1 MKGNSTFFMARK
13 QILLFPEYNEFS
25 EKKAGLY
32 RDRDNRAIR
41 SYKCIQDRDP
51 ISTVDIDMWYYV

>member
-1 MKGNSTFFMARK
+1 M
-13 QILLFPEYNEFS
+13 LLFPEDNKFI

-51 ISTVDIDMWYYV
+51 ISTVDIDM